1 MQWAKQRQ
9 VSAACET
16 LGPELDCISAAQLIQ
31 CTNNVRLV
39 PSLFQSDISAV
50 CSFDDVQ
57 GAAVGLN
64 ALRSSPALSSVAQA
78 HSDDEAAQNYFSHF
92 SSNGSSPYD
101 RVHSMVPNA
110 DFVSEL
116 TAAGWPSVRS
126 VLVQLVWWAPA
137 SILLCRSICQKP
149 FLDCGLTPWR
159 CAAPP
164 STGAFL

>member
-1 MQWAKQRQ
+1 MQRLIP
-9 VSAACET
+9 AACEA
-16 LGPELDCISAAQLIQ
+16 LGPELDCVSAAQLIQ
-31 CTNNVRLV
+31 CTNNIRLA

-50 CSFDDVQ
+50 CNFDDVQ
-57 GAAVGLN
+57 GAAMGLN

-101 RVHSMVPNA
+101 RVHSMVSNA

-137 SILLCRSICQKP
+137 SILLCRSLCQKP
-149 FLDCGLTPWR
+149 FLGCGLTPWR
-159 CAAPP
+159 CAVPP
-164 STGAFL
+164 STGASL